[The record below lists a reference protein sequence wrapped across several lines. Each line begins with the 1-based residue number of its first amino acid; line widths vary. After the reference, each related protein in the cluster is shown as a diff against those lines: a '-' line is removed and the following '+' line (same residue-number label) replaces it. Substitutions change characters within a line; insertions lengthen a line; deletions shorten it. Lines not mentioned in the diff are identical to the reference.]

1 MCRLLAYW
9 GAPVPVADL
18 VVRSPHSLLHQ
29 CTDARF
35 QSSGCENPDG
45 WGIGWYV
52 DGIDDPFRYRT
63 ATPMPL
69 DHDGVANLDGLSSFR
84 FVAHVR
90 HKSPGS
96 PTEVAGNAPFVSGRW
111 LFAHNG
117 FVEGFRDGVR
127 DRLFAQ
133 LSPSRQETLAGDA
146 DSELIFGLILDR
158 LDAGEEAAIA
168 LAEVL
173 EPLVAI
179 GGKYNVVLTDGRQL
193 LATCLGNSLY
203 LRFPPGLRTGNVIAS
218 EPYDDA
224 PVVPMGHDTERGEWQ
239 QLADGTLVE
248 LDDDNGSETSQLFEG
263 ARS

>member
-29 CTDARF
+29 CTDARW

-52 DGIDDPFRYRT
+52 DGVPDPFRYRT

-69 DHDGVANLDGLSSFR
+69 DHDGLAALDGLESSR

-117 FVEGFRDGVR
+117 FVEGYRDGLR
-127 DRLFAQ
+127 DTLFAQ
-133 LSPSRQETLAGDA
+133 LSPARQEAIEGDA
-146 DSELIFGLILDR
+146 DSEVLFGLVLDR
-158 LDAGEEAAIA
+158 IDAGQDAADA
-168 LAEVL
+168 LADAL
-173 EPLVAI
+173 EPLVAH
-179 GGKYNVVLTDGRQL
+179 GGRYNVVLTDGHRL
-193 LATCLGNSLY
+193 LATSLGNSLF
-203 LRFPPGLRTGNVIAS
+203 LRRGPAIEIAS

-224 PVVPMGHDTERGEWQ
+224 PITAAGTGLGDQPGWHELTN
-239 QLADGTLVE
+239 GTLVQ
-248 LDDDNGSETSQLFEG
+248 LDDDNGIETSELFEG
-263 ARS
+263 ATP

>member
-9 GAPVPVADL
+9 GRPVPVADL

-45 WGIGWYV
+45 WGLGWYV
-52 DGIDDPFRYRT
+52 ADQPDPYRYRT

-69 DHDGVANLDGLSSFR
+69 DHDGVAALDGLVSPR

-127 DRLFAQ
+127 DQLFAR
-133 LSPSRQETLAGDA
+133 LAPHRQEALAGDA

-158 LDAGEEAAIA
+158 LDADDDPAVA

-179 GGKYNVVLTDGRQL
+179 GGKYNVVLTDGERL
-193 LATCLGNSLY
+193 LATCLGNSLF
-203 LRFPPGLRTGNVIAS
+203 LRRGSDIEIAS
-218 EPYDDA
+218 EPYDEA
-224 PVVPMGHDTERGEWQ
+224 PIVEMGEMGEGIGPDGWMR
-239 QLADGTLVE
+239 LSDGTLVV
-248 LDDDNGSETSQLFEG
+248 LDDENGSETRELFEG
-263 ARS
+263 ARR